1 MQLDLN
7 EIRKKIDTVDDE
19 ILKLFIDRMNL
30 TLDVAR
36 YKSKNGLPVFQGD
49 REKAII
55 KAIKEKTPEEF
66 RQSAAFLFMSII
78 DISKASQVNAITP
91 ASNIAYESEPHRHP
105 TVAVQGIEGS
115 YGYMAAEKLFGDGAL
130 SFYAA
135 FNEVFEAVESGDV
148 DYGIIPVEN
157 STAGEVTVNMELL
170 ERHKVYIVRTVT
182 VECAHVL
189 AAKRGVRESAV
200 RILMGHEQAIRQ
212 CADYFS
218 KRPGLT
224 VIPYHNNAA
233 AAKTVSENPSG
244 ELACICS
251 AECAEMHGLDILR
264 RRIASDPNNCT
275 RFICISKNV
284 EVYEGAET
292 TAVSLS
298 IPNISGSLY
307 RLLTK
312 FAANGLSMTKIQSKP
327 LPVEVRQKFPDDYM
341 FYIEFNGSIKEPKI
355 LKLINNMES
364 ELNYFKFHGSF

>member
-1 MQLDLN
+1 MDLN
-7 EIRKKIDTVDDE
+7 EIRQKIDAVDDE
-19 ILKLFIDRMNL
+19 ILKLFTERMNL
-30 TLDVAR
+30 TLDVAK
-36 YKSKNGLPVFQGD
+36 YKSENNMPVFQGD

-55 KAIKEKTPEEF
+55 KAVKEKTPEELK
-66 RQSAAFLFMSII
+66 QSAAFLFMSII
-78 DISKASQVNAITP
+78 DISKAAQVNAITP
-91 ASNIAYESEPHRHP
+91 AAEITYKSEQERHP
-105 TVAVQGIEGS
+105 TVAVQGIEGA
-115 YGYMAAEKLFGDGAL
+115 YGHMAAEKLFSGGAL

-135 FNEVFEAVESGDV
+135 FSEVFEAVESGDA

-170 ERHKVYIVRTVT
+170 ERHNVYITQTVT

-189 AAKRGVRESAV
+189 AAKKGVKESDV
-200 RILMGHEQAIRQ
+200 KILMGHEQAIRQ
-212 CADYFS
+212 CADYIS

-244 ELACICS
+244 ALACICS

-264 RRIASDPNNCT
+264 RHIASDPNNCT
-275 RFICISKNV
+275 RFFCISRNI
-284 EVYEGAET
+284 EVYDNAET

-312 FAANGLSMTKIQSKP
+312 FAANGLSMSKIQSKP
-327 LPVEVRQKFPDDYM
+327 LPVEVRRKFPNDYM
-341 FYIEFNGSIKEPKI
+341 FYIEFNGSVRDPKI
-355 LKLINNMES
+355 LKLINNMDS
-364 ELNYFKFHGSF
+364 ELNFFKFHGSFR